1 MKIPDWLPCYGDM
14 SYRGECP
21 KEGAEQVTFFG
32 RLRREYPKTL
42 ALIAVHPRNEGKRT
56 FNQTNRQKAEGMT
69 TGASD
74 ILIPGKPSF
83 VCELKRRDH
92 TKSAWEEG
100 QKEYLEASKNNGSFV
115 CVALGCDA
123 AWEALQE
130 WKAHV
135 EK

>member
-1 MKIPDWLPCYGDM
+1 MKIPDWLTCYGDM
-14 SYRGECP
+14 AYRGECAS
-21 KEGAEQVTFFG
+21 ETMEQVTFFG
-32 RLRREYPKTL
+32 RLRREYPITL

-69 TGASD
+69 KGASD
-74 ILIPGKPSF
+74 ILIPGNPSF

-92 TKSAWEEG
+92 TKSAWQEG
-100 QKEYLEASKNNGSFV
+100 QKEYLEAAMANGSFV
-115 CVALGCDA
+115 CVALGADA

-130 WKAHV
+130 WIVRV

>member
-1 MKIPDWLPCYGDM
+1 MKIPDWLTCYGDM
-14 SYRGECP
+14 AYRGECAS
-21 KEGAEQVTFFG
+21 ETMEQVTFFG
-32 RLRREYPKTL
+32 RLRRVYPDTL
-42 ALIAVHPRNEGKRT
+42 GKIAVHPRNEGKRT

-74 ILIPGKPSF
+74 IIIPGEPSF

-92 TKSAWEEG
+92 TKSTWQDG
-100 QKEYLEASKNNGSFV
+100 QIAYLEASKANGSFV
-115 CVALGCDA
+115 CVALGADA

-130 WKAHV
+130 WIDRV